1 MGIGWCAVAAS
12 PSAAAAVGLFFIA
25 AFGNG
30 VAIVINMTTVQ
41 RDAGAAVRAQ
51 AIAFLVGLTSLAV
64 VLGGILGGALAGA
77 LTPRWPWA
85 LSGVLTLV
93 VAVPAAIAILRPW
106 EAEGG
111 AVVESGQPSA

>member
-1 MGIGWCAVAAS
+1 
-12 PSAAAAVGLFFIA
+12 
-25 AFGNG
+25 
-30 VAIVINMTTVQ
+30 
-41 RDAGAAVRAQ
+41 VRAQ

-106 EAEGG
+106 EAEG
-111 AVVESGQPSA
+111 AAMVEGSHPSA